1 MIARGEFRFN
11 EPINIA
17 VASQLS
23 QMTIFLSLCQ
33 SQRSEPGLYP
43 ISGFPRCL
51 VSEDT
56 LNGNVPTGFLSREPT
71 DHSHLATRLD
81 KRAELIRQRRYN
93 ALPVANDPKV
103 VTPSDAPVGGVFDLA
118 KSETKDSKRSLS
130 PNQGDDNKSLNAA
143 TPLQTKPSRLS
154 LLTHRSSS
162 RGAAPRAS
170 SISTNT
176 DALSPSQTPDARG
189 NLDDPSSAAAWAEK
203 SPLAADEQ
211 QVSIDMLRSQSQDM
225 LKATVVHAEQ
235 VMPSDGS
242 STTDENTSDE
252 SEED

>member
-1 MIARGEFRFN
+1 MVTCRLI
-11 EPINIA
+11 P
-17 VASQLS
+17 SQ
-23 QMTIFLSLCQ
+23 
-33 SQRSEPGLYP
+33 
-43 ISGFPRCL
+43 GF
-51 VSEDT
+51 S
-56 LNGNVPTGFLSREPT
+56 T
-71 DHSHLATRLD
+71 DAFPLATRLD

-103 VTPSDAPVGGVFDLA
+103 VTPSDTPVGDLA

-130 PNQGDDNKSLNAA
+130 PNKADDNTSLNAA

-170 SISTNT
+170 SLSTNT
-176 DALSPSQTPDARG
+176 DAHSPSQTPDARG
-189 NLDDPSSAAAWAEK
+189 DLDDPSSAAAWAEK
-203 SPLAADEQ
+203 SPLAADEK
-211 QVSIDMLRSQSQDM
+211 QVSVEMLRSQSQDM

-242 STTDENTSDE
+242 STTDENTSDD